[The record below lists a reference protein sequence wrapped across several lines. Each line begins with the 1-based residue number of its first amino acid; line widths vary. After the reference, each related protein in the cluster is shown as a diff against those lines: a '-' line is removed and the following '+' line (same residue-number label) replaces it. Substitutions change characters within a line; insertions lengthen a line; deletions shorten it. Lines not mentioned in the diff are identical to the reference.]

1 MNPKRKLKNISV
13 SFISLV
19 NKAANNKTIIYKS
32 DIHHSNSFQKEFV
45 IQKMDED
52 KKILYGIVYVPDE
65 VDLQGDFASADDIQ
79 KMAYLFMKEA
89 RTNNVDQQ
97 HNFVPGDGFVAE
109 SWIIKE
115 SDSVFPDIPKG
126 AWAVAI
132 QIENE
137 DTWQKIKS
145 GEISGLSMAGT
156 AEVETLTKNI
166 ASDNSGII
174 SKMREVLGLNN
185 TSVNKQDNILAEQ
198 LEDKM
203 DALLN
208 ILKSLNLSNEVNNS
222 NESLLQ
228 KIAELEKINKNIT
241 QRLETI
247 EKFTSGSKQAVTNNT
262 PQENSIWL

>member
-32 DIHHSNSFQKEFV
+32 DFHNSDSYQKEFT
-45 IQKMDED
+45 IQKMDD
-52 KKILYGIVYVPDE
+52 DQKILYGIVYVPDE
-65 VDLQGDFASADDIQ
+65 VDSQGDFASADDIQ

-89 RTNNVDQQ
+89 RTNNVDRQ

-109 SWIIKE
+109 SWLLKE
-115 SDSVFPDIPKG
+115 NDSVFPDIPSG

-156 AEVETLTKNI
+156 AESEILTKN
-166 ASDNSGII
+166 AAQDNSGII
-174 SKMREVLGLNN
+174 SKIRELLCLTN
-185 TSVNKQDNILAEQ
+185 TSVNKQDNIFVEQ
-198 LEDKM
+198 LADKM
-203 DALLN
+203 DTLINL
-208 ILKSLNLSNEVNNS
+208 LKSLNSPGAEKNNEI
-222 NESLLQ
+222 SLL
-228 KIAELEKINKNIT
+228 KKMEDLEKSNAVFM
-241 QRLETI
+241 QRLENL
-247 EKFTSGSKQAVTNNT
+247 EKYTSGSKQSLTNNF
-262 PQENSIWL
+262 PSENSIWL